1 MRSRLKDRAKSEAD
15 PVGGPA
21 TQNKEISM
29 KAVTANSAATLPN
42 DTELQVSGAWNSEN
56 NDVIVRS
63 YHELADHPV
72 VETDLLSEFNTNLKL
87 LSELQGRM
95 SFVMKEVRYV
105 LKLSL

>member
-1 MRSRLKDRAKSEAD
+1 
-15 PVGGPA
+15 
-21 TQNKEISM
+21 M
-29 KAVTANSAATLPN
+29 KAVTADSTANLQATLPK

-63 YHELADHPV
+63 YHEMADHTV

-87 LSELQGRM
+87 LAELQGRM

-105 LKLSL
+105 LKLNL